1 MRSHYPWASAAFAAG
16 LLVVGKALADDSPLQ
31 VVLDGREKAAS
42 SNMSEAG
49 IKGLATSGGNVLL
62 YGAGLAGIC
71 MVFGALWYLWTA
83 QDDPTGNTS
92 GRTRAGWA
100 MLIIGSL
107 ATIPAIV
114 AAVVPHLMGI

>member
-42 SNMSEAG
+42 SNMTEAG
-49 IKGLATSGGNVLL
+49 VKELATSGGNLLL

-71 MVFGALWYLWTA
+71 LVIGALFQLYRAHGDEMGDTA
-83 QDDPTGNTS
+83 ARS
-92 GRTRAGWA
+92 RAGYA

-114 AAVVPHLMGI
+114 AAVTPWLMGI